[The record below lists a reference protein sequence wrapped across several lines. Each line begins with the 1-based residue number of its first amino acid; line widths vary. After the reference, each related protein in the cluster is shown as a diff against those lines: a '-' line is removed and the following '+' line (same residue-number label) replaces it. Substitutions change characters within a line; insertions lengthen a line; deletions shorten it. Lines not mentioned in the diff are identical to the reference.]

1 MEADKEGREGVSEK
15 RQDEKELDA
24 KQEAEVQNE
33 GKKGDDVKEMN
44 ILDRILIEEIV
55 KPHRPGTKGASKK
68 KTHFLNNQT
77 IYKPTTLWTV
87 KTQKYYLL
95 KLGKKFLVVLG

>member
-68 KTHFLNNQT
+68 KTHFFKESNHLQT
-77 IYKPTTLWTV
+77 KHTLDS
-87 KTQKYYLL
+87 KNPKILFA
-95 KLGKKFLVVLG
+95 KIR

>member
-1 MEADKEGREGVSEK
+1 MTKEELEAEKEGREGGVSEK
-15 RQDEKELDA
+15 RRDEKELDA

-55 KPHRPGTKGASKK
+55 KPHRPGKGS
-68 KTHFLNNQT
+68 
-77 IYKPTTLWTV
+77 
-87 KTQKYYLL
+87 L
-95 KLGKKFLVVLG
+95 KEENAFFK

>member
-55 KPHRPGTKGASKK
+55 KPHRPGKRS
-68 KTHFLNNQT
+68 
-77 IYKPTTLWTV
+77 
-87 KTQKYYLL
+87 L
-95 KLGKKFLVVLG
+95 KEENAFFK